1 VTNNYCP
8 ARCADFVDETR
19 GERFDNI
26 VRQLRAHESAH
37 VIRFDEPGQIDSHS
51 VPSIGL
57 FTIPH
62 EVPPRRGD
70 E

>member
-1 VTNNYCP
+1 VPDNHSA
-8 ARCADFVDETR
+8 ARCTDLVNETR
-19 GERFDNI
+19 GERFDDI
-26 VRQLRAHESAH
+26 VRQFSAHKSAH
-37 VIRFDEPGQIDSHS
+37 VICFDEPGQIDSHS
-51 VPSIGL
+51 LPSIGL

>member
-1 VTNNYCP
+1 VTNNYRTS
-8 ARCADFVDETR
+8 RCADLIDETR
-19 GERFDNI
+19 SESFDYF
-26 VRQLRAHESAH
+26 VGQLSTHESAH
-37 VIRFDEPGQIDSHS
+37 VISLDEPGQIDSHS
-51 VPSIGL
+51 LPSIGL